1 MAEFL
6 LSSYLVITIADRA
19 GYDGDGGAG
28 GGELPIK
35 VAYQADIHDLGSK
48 RCWE

>member
-1 MAEFL
+1 MM
-6 LSSYLVITIADRA
+6 VMVV
-19 GYDGDGGAG
+19 G

-35 VAYQADIHDLGSK
+35 VAYQADIHDLGSS